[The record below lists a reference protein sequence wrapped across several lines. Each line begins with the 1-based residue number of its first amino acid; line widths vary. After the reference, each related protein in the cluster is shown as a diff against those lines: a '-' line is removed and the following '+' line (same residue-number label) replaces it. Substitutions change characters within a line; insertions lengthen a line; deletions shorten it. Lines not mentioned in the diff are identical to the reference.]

1 MRKRAVTVS
10 RKKKYE
16 MGKKIMGKSVAETI
30 RDLSKKIIDKNKAVV
45 IGQCLSAVG
54 WVQNT
59 VPPQK
64 KRNYRTAND

>member
-1 MRKRAVTVS
+1 
-10 RKKKYE
+10 
-16 MGKKIMGKSVAETI
+16 MGKKFMGKSVAETI
-30 RDLSKKIIDKNKAVV
+30 RDLSKKIIDKNRAVV

-64 KRNYRTAND
+64 KRNYRTTND